1 MLTIGERKEFNDRIL
16 ERSTV
21 FVPGGTVVKVFSFVP
36 ERCTVV
42 DVCYNEGKP
51 TQHNPDV
58 LAFLS

>member
-1 MLTIGERKEFNDRIL
+1 M
-16 ERSTV
+16 
-21 FVPGGTVVKVFSFVP
+21 FVTGGTVVKVFSFVP

-42 DVCYNEGKP
+42 DVCFNEGKP